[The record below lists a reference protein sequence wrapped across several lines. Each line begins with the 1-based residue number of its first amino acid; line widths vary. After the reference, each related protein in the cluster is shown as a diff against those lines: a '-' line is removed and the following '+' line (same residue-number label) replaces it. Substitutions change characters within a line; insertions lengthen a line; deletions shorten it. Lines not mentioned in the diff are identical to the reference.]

1 MDRIEGTEKKV
12 SSALSIKI
20 SSQMESNFI
29 HSFIHFELLKATC
42 VPGTEQSTLQIVLID
57 SFKQHFEVVLLLS
70 PLTNEEN
77 EAQGVLVTCS

>member
-29 HSFIHFELLKATC
+29 HSFIHSFILNCLRPPVFQALSK
-42 VPGTEQSTLQIVLID
+42 VLY
-57 SFKQHFEVVLLLS
+57 K
-70 PLTNEEN
+70 
-77 EAQGVLVTCS
+77 